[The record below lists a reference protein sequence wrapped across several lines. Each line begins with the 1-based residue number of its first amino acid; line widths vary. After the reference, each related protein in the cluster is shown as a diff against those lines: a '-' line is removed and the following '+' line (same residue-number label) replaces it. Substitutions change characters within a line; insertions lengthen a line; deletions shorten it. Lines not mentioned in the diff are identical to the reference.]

1 MEKEFEMVLL
11 DETVAADTVGD
22 VINGVM
28 LGLGILAFLG
38 VTC

>member
-1 MEKEFEMVLL
+1 MELEMNRI
-11 DETVAADTVGD
+11 EEEIATDTAGD
-22 VINGVM
+22 IILGIE